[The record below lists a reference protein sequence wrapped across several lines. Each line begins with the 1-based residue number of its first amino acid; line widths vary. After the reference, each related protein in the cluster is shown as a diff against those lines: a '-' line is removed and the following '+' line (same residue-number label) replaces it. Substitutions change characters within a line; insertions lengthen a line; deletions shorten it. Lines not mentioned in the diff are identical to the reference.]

1 MRGRL
6 AILGAPDVHFGPD
19 EVNGGPFEVN
29 NLGSPKAVA
38 VGNQDHCGV
47 ALAIA
52 IAPGGLDQLC
62 DSAGVRC
69 SRFRYSLFGRR
80 CGATARFLPVGVTS
94 LRCALACILALSDRP
109 LLA

>member
-1 MRGRL
+1 MQKTGPHHDR
-6 AILGAPDVHFGPD
+6 PDLFGSD

-38 VGNQDHCGV
+38 VGDQDHCGV

-52 IAPGGLDQLC
+52 IAPSGLDQLR
-62 DSAGVRC
+62 DL

-80 CGATARFLPVGVTS
+80 GGATARFLPVGVTS
-94 LRCALACILALSDRP
+94 LRCALSCILAPSDRS